1 MADSADPTILITGA
15 TGFIG
20 GAVTAQLLS
29 ITVLGRVLLLIRAA
43 NQESARN
50 RALNSITRFEDRAVL
65 EPGWHRCEIIVGD
78 LTDPQFLEDRRLDTV
93 THVLH
98 LAANTSF
105 RSVRS
110 VRQTNI
116 QGTFGLAQR
125 MRRSSRLMRFLY
137 VGTAYICGA
146 NPLKVVRE
154 NDYPCSGVRH
164 LAEYTNS
171 KAECETLLESIASEL
186 HLVIA
191 RPSVVVGHTR
201 LGCEPSASI
210 FWYYRTV
217 DLLRR
222 VPVPLQTRK
231 DIIPVNYAADALLLL
246 LFKRELKHRR
256 YHISAGEAGAVSW
269 GEMAAEFAQCY
280 GDRPENPYRVVDFQ
294 TLLEERSGMR
304 EFLGDGDEERLL
316 RALEMYFRFS
326 ASGVEVFDNERLLEE
341 GMAPPPRFTSYLQ
354 TCAALPSNRSVYE
367 QMLDDS

>member
-1 MADSADPTILITGA
+1 MAVSADATILITGA

-29 ITVLGRVLLLIRAA
+29 RTDLGRVLLLIRAA

-50 RALNSITRFEDRAVL
+50 RALDSITRFEDRTVL
-65 EPGWHRCEIIVGD
+65 DPGWSRCEIIVGD
-78 LTDPQFLEDRRLDTV
+78 LTDPQFLEDRRLDRV

-98 LAANTSF
+98 LAANTSL

-110 VRQTNI
+110 VRHANI
-116 QGTFGLAQR
+116 QGTVGLAQR
-125 MRRSSRLMRFLY
+125 MRRSSRLVRFLY

-154 NDYPCSGVRH
+154 DDNPRSGVRH
-164 LAEYTNS
+164 LAEYTKS
-171 KAECETLLESIASEL
+171 KAECETLLESTAPEL
-186 HLVIA
+186 PLVIA

-201 LGCEPSASI
+201 LGCGPSASI

-222 VPVPLQTRK
+222 IPVPLQTRK
-231 DIIPVNYAADALLLL
+231 DIVPVDYAADALLLL
-246 LFKRELKHRR
+246 LFKCELKHRR
-256 YHISAGEAGAVSW
+256 YHISAGETDAVSW
-269 GEMAAEFAQCY
+269 GEMAAEFAKCY
-280 GDRPENPYRVVDFQ
+280 GNRPENPYRVVDFQ
-294 TLLEERSGMR
+294 TIVEERSR
-304 EFLGDGDEERLL
+304 LRDFLGEGDEERLL

-326 ASGVEVFDNERLLEE
+326 ASGVEVFDNRRLLDE

-354 TCAALPSNRSVYE
+354 TCATLPTNRSVYE
-367 QMLDDS
+367 QMLDDA